1 MKTLTAYAAAVEL
14 DMGKTLD
21 TQTYLEQ
28 SQDGTARLVLK
39 GNGDMLLGAGASDA
53 NHINGRAGLGTLAG
67 RTAQALRQRGITSVT
82 LAYDDTLFGN
92 DRWPQGIAELDTD
105 HLYYAPTASMAVDGG
120 RNWNGTGPANPDVFS
135 AYPALSMQPARD
147 AALVFQQRLAE
158 QGITVQG
165 FVSQDTVAGASH
177 PLASVRSASLNE
189 IMAFTMRHSDNSL
202 AEEFGRL
209 LALQVG
215 ADNSPAG
222 AVQAVKSVLE
232 RKGITTTGLDM
243 RNCSGLTEDS
253 KLTARTLLE
262 VQLRNLAAGSGAA
275 AAEGLSVMGFVGTA
289 ESRLNDAD
297 EAGLIRV
304 KTGSLGDVTSMT
316 GNVSRLN
323 GGALTFAVIVNNPTD
338 FAAAKA
344 AIDTFV
350 AGLPKL

>member
-1 MKTLTAYAAAVEL
+1 M
-14 DMGKTLD
+14 
-21 TQTYLEQ
+21 
-28 SQDGTARLVLK
+28 LK

-82 LAYDDTLFGN
+82 LAYDDTLFDN

-165 FVSQDTVAGASH
+165 FVSQGTVAGASH

-275 AAEGLSVMGFVGTA
+275 AAEGMSVMGFVGTA